1 MRQLVLSFVLM
12 VAVIGAVIAQESNPN
27 AWTKNQADKILN
39 NSAWGQTQTETDL
52 SEMVYTPTTGGGG
65 GGRSGEVRPLS
76 DRQTISNNR
85 SERGATNQAISVN
98 YHIRLLSAK
107 PVRQAFR
114 RVIELAQGN
123 NRDQELLDGLE
134 AFVKRDFSRFVV
146 VAITV
151 DSTDPRFSGPVLQAF
166 NSAGLQTL
174 KNKAY
179 LERKD
184 GKKVFVSEY
193 HAPISDGL
201 GAKFIF
207 PRIVDEK
214 LFLEPDS
221 GTLRFYCELTSQIKL
236 NVTYKVSEMMYDG
249 KLEY

>member
-1 MRQLVLSFVLM
+1 MRKVAVAVLLM
-12 VAVIGAVIAQESNPN
+12 AAVIGAVTAQN
-27 AWTKNQADKILN
+27 ATKWTKSEADKILN
-39 NSAWGQTQTETDL
+39 QSAWGQTQTETDV
-52 SEMVYTPTTGGGG
+52 SEMVYTPTTGGGA
-65 GGRSGEVRPLS
+65 RPDSGIRPLG
-76 DRQTISNNR
+76 DRQSVNNNR
-85 SERGATNQAISVN
+85 AERGATNQAIAVN

-107 PVRQAFR
+107 PVRQAFK
-114 RVIELAQGN
+114 RVIELAQGG
-123 NRDQELLDGLE
+123 RDPELLEGLD

-146 VAITV
+146 VAVTV
-151 DSTDPRFSGPVLQAF
+151 DSSDSRFSGPVQQALAA
-166 NSAGLQTL
+166 AGTQTL
-174 KNKAY
+174 KTKAY

-184 GKKVFVSEY
+184 GKRVFVSEY

-207 PRIVDEK
+207 PRIVDERQ
-214 LFLEPDS
+214 FVGPDS

>member
-1 MRQLVLSFVLM
+1 MRKLAFAFVLI
-12 VAVIGAVIAQESNPN
+12 VAVIGVGIAQEANPN
-27 AWTKNQADKILN
+27 TWPKSQADKILN

-52 SEMVYTPTTGGGG
+52 SEMVYTPTTGGGA
-65 GGRSGEVRPLS
+65 RSSEARPLN

-85 SERGATNQAISVN
+85 SERGATNQAIATN

-107 PVRQAFR
+107 PVRQAFKR
-114 RVIELAQGN
+114 IIELAQGSN
-123 NRDQELLDGLE
+123 DPALLEGLD
-134 AFVKRDFSRFVV
+134 AFVKRDFSRFIV

-151 DSTDPRFSGPVLQAF
+151 DSTDSRFSGPVQQAF
-166 NSAGLQTL
+166 AAAGLQSL

-184 GKKVFVSEY
+184 GKRVFVTEY
-193 HAPISDGL
+193 HAPINDGL

-214 LFLEPDS
+214 RFLEPDS

-236 NVTYKVSEMMYDG
+236 NVTFKVSEMMYDG

>member
-1 MRQLVLSFVLM
+1 MRQLALTFVLI
-12 VAVIGAVIAQESNPN
+12 AALIGAVIAQEPNPN
-27 AWTKNQADKILN
+27 NWPKNQAEKMLN

-65 GGRSGEVRPLS
+65 RSSEARPLS
-76 DRQTISNNR
+76 DRQTVSNNR
-85 SERGATNQAISVN
+85 SERGATNQAIAVN
-98 YHIRLLSAK
+98 YHVRLLSAK
-107 PVRQAFR
+107 PVRLAFK

-123 NRDQELLDGLE
+123 KDPELLEGLDN
-134 AFVKRDFSRFVV
+134 FVKRDFSRFIV
-146 VAITV
+146 VAVTV
-151 DSTDPRFSGPVLQAF
+151 DSTDTRFSGPVLQAF
-166 NSAGLQTL
+166 NAAGLQTL

-184 GKKVFVSEY
+184 GKRVFVSEY
-193 HAPISDGL
+193 HAPINDGL

-214 LFLEPDS
+214 RFLEPDS

>member
-1 MRQLVLSFVLM
+1 MRRLVLASVVM
-12 VAVIGAVIAQESNPN
+12 VAVIGAVIAQESKPN

-52 SEMVYTPTTGGGG
+52 SEMVYTPTTGGGA
-65 GGRSGEVRPLS
+65 GRSGEARPLS
-76 DRQTISNNR
+76 DRQTVNNNR
-85 SERGATNQAISVN
+85 AERGATNQAISVN

-107 PVRQAFR
+107 PVRQAFK
-114 RVIELAQGN
+114 RVIELAQGS
-123 NRDQELLDGLE
+123 NRDQELLEGLDG
-134 AFVKRDFSRFVV
+134 FVKRDFSRFIV

-236 NVTYKVSEMMYDG
+236 NVTYRVSEMMYDG